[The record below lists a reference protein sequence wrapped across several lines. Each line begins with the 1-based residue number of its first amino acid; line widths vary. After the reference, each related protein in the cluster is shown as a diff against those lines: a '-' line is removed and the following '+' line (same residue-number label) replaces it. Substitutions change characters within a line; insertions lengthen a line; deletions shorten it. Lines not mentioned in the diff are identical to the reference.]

1 MATRG
6 DSESFVSTP
15 LEDKG
20 ARPKDSYFPLSD
32 ENGSELKGTEAELK
46 RLKSN
51 FLRIARNRRRR
62 DFSRSESSRSSSPV
76 QRQSQQRSHNLP
88 K

>member
-32 ENGSELKGTEAELK
+32 KNASELKRTDAE
-46 RLKSN
+46 